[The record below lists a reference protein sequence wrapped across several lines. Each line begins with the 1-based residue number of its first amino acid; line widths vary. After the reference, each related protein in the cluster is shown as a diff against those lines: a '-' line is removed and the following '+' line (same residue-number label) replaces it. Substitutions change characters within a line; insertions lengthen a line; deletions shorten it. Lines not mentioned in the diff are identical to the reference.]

1 MTTVPARH
9 DTPTDTDTSGLPP
22 GLDGPARA
30 WLTDAL
36 TEAAQAAQV
45 TEAAQAAEAEAAS
58 STGGTVSTAWQV
70 RFAEAGRRCGPGHAD
85 AARVELLAAA
95 RPGGAALT
103 ALYRQGSA
111 AERRAVLLALGRL
124 EPAAGE
130 GLALVEDALRT
141 NDTSLVA
148 AALGPYAAA
157 HLPAHAWRHGVLKC
171 LFTGVPVAAVAGL
184 SVRARGDGELG
195 RMLRADLTRVLALT
209 EEP

>member
-9 DTPTDTDTSGLPP
+9 DTPADTGAPGLPP

-30 WLTDAL
+30 WLADAL
-36 TEAAQAAQV
+36 TEAAR
-45 TEAAQAAEAEAAS
+45 AAQAEADP
-58 STGGTVSTAWQV
+58 GGTWQI

-95 RPGGAALT
+95 RPGVADLT
-103 ALYRQGSA
+103 ALYRQGTA

-124 EPAAGE
+124 EPAAAE

-184 SVRARGDGELG
+184 SARARGDGELG
-195 RMLRADLTRVLALT
+195 RMLRAYAAERTAAGRPVPHDLTRVLALT